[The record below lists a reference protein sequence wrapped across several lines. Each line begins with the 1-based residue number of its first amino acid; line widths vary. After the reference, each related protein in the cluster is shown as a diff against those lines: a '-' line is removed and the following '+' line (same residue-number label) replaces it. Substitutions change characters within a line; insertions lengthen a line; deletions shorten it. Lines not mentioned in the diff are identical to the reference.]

1 MRADEQTYRDV
12 AKTVVPMKSRTAV
25 AAATNPAMSMFPA

>member
-1 MRADEQTYRDV
+1 MRADEQTYRD
-12 AKTVVPMKSRTAV
+12 VVPMKSRTAV